1 MSSLLTVICSA
12 GMPTGERVD
21 IVRRRFANGD
31 GPRVALVAGVR
42 GDTPEGIRVAHIV
55 ASHLQEHHD
64 KINGTVDVYP
74 CVNPLAAHRGIRRWP
89 FFDQDLNRRFPGRAG
104 GHAPDQVAAK
114 LVEDLAG
121 VEQLIEVRG
130 AHPAFTEAL
139 QAQVRSSD
147 DAAAELARHANVE
160 IVWSRTPGPAA
171 PSTLVYQFP
180 RSIVL
185 EGGTGNR
192 LTAGVAEALAN
203 GVLNLLN
210 VMKVLPDEALPFH
223 WAGVARPRVV
233 VDDQVERLRAEVGG
247 LFLPIVRPWGPVEK
261 GELIGEVVDPIGGRL
276 LEEIHSPLKGR
287 VLALREQPVV
297 LPGTMVARVVS
308 GDDNG

>member
-21 IVRRRFANGD
+21 IVRRRFSNGE

-64 KINGTVDVYP
+64 KITGCVDVYP

-104 GHAPDQVAAK
+104 AHAPDQVAST
-114 LVEDLAG
+114 LVEDLQG
-121 VEQLIEVRG
+121 VDQLIEVRG

-147 DAAAELARHANVE
+147 SKATDLARHSNVE
-160 IVWSRTPGPAA
+160 VVWSRSPGPAA
-171 PSTLVYQFP
+171 PSTLVFQFP
-180 RSIVL
+180 SSIVL

-192 LTAGVAEALAN
+192 LTAGIAESLAN
-203 GVLNLLN
+203 GVLNILN
-210 VMKVLPDEALPFH
+210 VMGVLPDACLPFH

-233 VDDQVERLRAEVGG
+233 TDDFVQRLRAEVGG
-247 LFLPIVRPWGPVEK
+247 LFLPMIRPWSPVEE
-261 GELIGEVVDPIGGRL
+261 GQLIGEVVDPIGGRL
-276 LEEIHSPLKGR
+276 LEEIRSPANGR
-287 VLALREQPVV
+287 VLALREQPAV
-297 LPGTMVARVVS
+297 LPGTMVARVVA
-308 GDDNG
+308 GEDDG